1 MRADTG
7 APSPPPTEG
16 PWTVPGRIFHPA
28 RGPWILLGVSAILLA
43 VFPGSACLWTMEGR
57 SAVICRE
64 MMRSGDYVHPYLFD
78 EEYYDK
84 PLLPYWMI
92 IGLARLLGGLSETA
106 MRLPS
111 MLAGLVAIAC
121 TWKIGERR
129 FGPRVGLT
137 AGWLLAT
144 CFIFI
149 YWARVAGSDMLNLA
163 AVIGAVCW
171 YTDRRDEPGW
181 GNSAIFFAILAAG
194 AQLKGLI
201 APALALLAV
210 APDLLSQGRWRR
222 HLRWSLVPAA
232 MPALAIYLGPFLAS
246 GSAAGADYQTS
257 GLGMVFR
264 ENILRFFKPFDHEAP
279 PYVYAEYLPL
289 YALPWTLFLPAVL
302 WRARRWKEL
311 RVDSRWPLLASLLI
325 FAFLTASGSRRNYYL
340 LPILPFVMLAVAD
353 WIHEAGPSGLRVK
366 LALWTAGLSATG
378 LLAFFGAATPLLA
391 NYGDSRRMASEIRQ
405 EAERQ
410 APWKEWQVVLF
421 DTRPQMGYYLDPA
434 ERPRRILKSEELTQ
448 ALHSHPRTVVVT
460 YVSKT
465 DRVRPLLGP
474 CTTLREKS
482 SLPWSL
488 GKPKETAQ
496 AQVAFIPAP

>member
-1 MRADTG
+1 M
-7 APSPPPTEG
+7 
-16 PWTVPGRIFHPA
+16 
-28 RGPWILLGVSAILLA
+28 
-43 VFPGSACLWTMEGR
+43 FPGASSLWTMEGR

-129 FGPRVGLT
+129 FGPRGGLT

-144 CFIFI
+144 CFVFI

-163 AVIGAVCW
+163 AILCAVCW
-171 YTDRRDEPGW
+171 YTERRDDPGLETAA
-181 GNSAIFFAILAAG
+181 GFFAILAVG

-201 APALALLAV
+201 APALAVLAV

-222 HLRWSLVPAA
+222 HLRASLLPAA
-232 MPALAIYLGPFLAS
+232 LPALGLYFVPFLAS
-246 GSAAGADYQTS
+246 GSAAGSAYHTS

-264 ENILRFFKPFDHEAP
+264 ENIQRFFRPFDHEAP
-279 PYVYAEYLPL
+279 VYVYAEFLPL

-302 WRARRWKEL
+302 WRARRWRHLGVE
-311 RVDSRWPLLASLLI
+311 SRWPLLASLLI

-353 WIHEAGPSGLRVK
+353 WIHAAEPFGLRVK
-366 LALWTAGLSATG
+366 IAQWMAGVSVAGLAV
-378 LLAFFGAATPLLA
+378 FFGVITPILSA
-391 NYGDSRRMASEIRQ
+391 HGDSRGLAADIRQ
-405 EAERQ
+405 VAERQ
-410 APWKEWQVVLF
+410 AAWKEWQVVLF
-421 DTRPQMGYYLDPA
+421 DTRPQMGYYLDPV
-434 ERPRRILKSEELTQ
+434 ERPRRILNPEELTR
-448 ALHSHPRTVVVT
+448 ALRDHPRTVVVT

-474 CTTLREKS
+474 CTTVREKS

-488 GKPKETAQ
+488 GQPKVSAQ
-496 AQVAFIPAP
+496 AQVAFIPEN